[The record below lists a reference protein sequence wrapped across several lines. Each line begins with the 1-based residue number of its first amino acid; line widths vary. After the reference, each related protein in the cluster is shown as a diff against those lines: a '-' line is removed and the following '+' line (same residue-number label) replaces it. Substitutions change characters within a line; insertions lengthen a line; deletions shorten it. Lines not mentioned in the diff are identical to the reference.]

1 MALETVEQVTA
12 AIRAIVDGDH
22 PNGMKP
28 AERRIRAALLA
39 DLYELRARL
48 WNELGVKVR
57 GRIVLRIPDE
67 YATACA
73 VAEKH
78 DRNQVE
84 FFRGMAATR

>member
-1 MALETVEQVTA
+1 MALETVEQVTE

-28 AERRIRAALLA
+28 VERRVRAARLA
-39 DLYELRARL
+39 DLYEIRAQL
-48 WNELGVKVR
+48 WRELGVKVR
-57 GRIVLRIPDE
+57 GRLVLRIPDE

-78 DRNQVE
+78 DRGQVT
-84 FFRGMAATR
+84 FFRGMAGSR